1 MNIAYPI
8 RPEAAAAPES
18 GIVTLMEYGRGREGL
33 IPLWV
38 GEGDLATPAFIT
50 EAATRSLAAG
60 ETFYTHQRG
69 LPDLREAIS
78 AYMTCH
84 YGRGGPIERY
94 TVTIGGM
101 HAIQLAVRLVAGPGD
116 EVIVPSPAWPN
127 GPAAIGV
134 VGAKAVEASLHLAES
149 GWQLDTASLA
159 EAVSPRTKALLINT
173 PANPTGWT
181 ASLDDLRAIGDIA
194 RRHDLWIIA
203 DEIYGRFLHDAS
215 LGIDGRAPSF
225 HDIAEDDEKI
235 LYVQTM
241 SKNWAMTG
249 WRVGWIEAPV
259 GLAQTIEN
267 LVQYS
272 TSGVPVFVQRAAIA
286 ALTQGEGFVAHQIER
301 ARRGRRIVLDALAR
315 VPALTAPPPAG
326 AFYAYFRAPDRDG
339 EALARALVDE
349 ANVGLAPG
357 GAFGASGANCL
368 RLCFARNPAHL
379 ETAMDRLVPV
389 LEKVV
394 AGPA

>member
-1 MNIAYPI
+1 MDIPFPI

-38 GEGDLATPAFIT
+38 GEGDLATPAFIM

-60 ETFYTHQRG
+60 ETFYTYQRG
-69 LPDLREAIS
+69 LPELREAIS
-78 AYMTCH
+78 AYMTRH

-101 HAIQLAVRLVAGPGD
+101 HAIQLALRLVAGPGD

-134 VGAKAVEASLHLAES
+134 VGAQAVEARLHLAEG
-149 GWQLDTASLA
+149 GWQLDTARLA
-159 EAVSPRTKALLINT
+159 EAVTPRTKALLINT

-181 ASLDDLRAIGDIA
+181 ASLDDLRAIRDLA
-194 RRHDLWIIA
+194 RAHDLWIIA
-203 DEIYGRFLHDAS
+203 DEIYGRFLHEES
-215 LGIDGRAPSF
+215 LGIGGRAPSF

-249 WRVGWIEAPV
+249 WRIGWIEAPAA
-259 GLAQTIEN
+259 LAQIIEN

-286 ALTQGEGFVAHQIER
+286 ALNQGEGFVAHQLER
-301 ARRGRRIVLDALAR
+301 ARRGRRIVHDALAR
-315 VPALTAPPPAG
+315 IPDLEAPPPAG
-326 AFYAYFRAPDRDG
+326 AFYAYFRAPGRKG
-339 EALARALVDE
+339 EALAFTLVDE

-357 GAFGASGANCL
+357 GAFGAAGVDCL
-368 RLCFARNPAHL
+368 RLCFARRPEDL
-379 ETAMDRLVPV
+379 ETAMARLVPV
-389 LEKVV
+389 LEKAL
-394 AGPA
+394 AGPV